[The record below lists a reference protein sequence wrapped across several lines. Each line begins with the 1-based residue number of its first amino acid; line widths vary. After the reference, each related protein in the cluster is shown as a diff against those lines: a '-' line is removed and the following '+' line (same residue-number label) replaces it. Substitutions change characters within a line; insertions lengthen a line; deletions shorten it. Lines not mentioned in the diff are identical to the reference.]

1 MKLELFYVVRIF
13 KDGRVDYD
21 SGPYK
26 SWFYADRA
34 NETEHRWNANEYN
47 IVKEIKEVE
56 VVS

>member
-26 SWFYADRA
+26 SQFYADRA
-34 NETEHRWNANEYN
+34 RETEHRWNAKEYDV
-47 IVKEIKEVE
+47 VKEVKEVE
-56 VVS
+56 PS